1 MAERNFNLTERQVG
15 ELWRA
20 YDACS
25 DADTKIR
32 YQAVRLYGTAAPL
45 QTILKATGCSISSLR
60 EWVRAYRTAG
70 LAGLVDHRAGGNSAK
85 LTPDQRQEVE
95 ARLHQFTPQQILGTA
110 THSASGQFWTVEDLQ
125 EVLCG
130 WYGVQYQSR
139 NSYYN
144 LLHACGFSY
153 QRAEKV
159 FKSQRPAEMADF
171 QEMVE
176 KNSST
181 QRKRHRKR
189 SS

>member
-1 MAERNFNLTERQVG
+1 MAERKFQLTEKQVG

-20 YDACS
+20 YDECS
-25 DADTKIR
+25 DGDTKIR
-32 YQAVRLYGTAAPL
+32 YQAVRLYGTEAPL
-45 QTILKATGCSISSLR
+45 QTILQATGCSLSSLR
-60 EWVRAYRTAG
+60 EWVRAYRLRG
-70 LAGLVDHRAGGNSAK
+70 LDALADHRSGGNSAK

-110 THSASGQFWTVEDLQ
+110 THSASGQFWTVEDV
-125 EVLCG
+125 EVALRR

-159 FKSQRPAEMADF
+159 FKSQRPAEIAAF

-176 KNSST
+176 KNLST
-181 QRKRHRKR
+181 RHKRPRR
-189 SS
+189 R

>member
-1 MAERNFNLTERQVG
+1 MRKRKFKLKEKQVG

-20 YDACS
+20 YDECIES
-25 DADTKIR
+25 DTKIR
-32 YQAVRLYGTAAPL
+32 YQAVRLYGTNHPL
-45 QTILKATGCSISSLR
+45 RTIQDATGCSESSLR

-70 LAGLVDHRAGGNSAK
+70 LAGLRDHRCGGNSAK

-95 ARLHQFTPQQILGTA
+95 ARLQQFTPQQIFGSQ
-110 THSASGQFWTVEDLQ
+110 THSASGQFWTVEDL
-125 EVLCG
+125 EAALRR

-144 LLHACGFSY
+144 WLHACGFSY

-159 FKSQRPAEMADF
+159 FKSQRPAEIAAF

-176 KNSST
+176 KNLWMWHKT
-181 QRKRHRKR
+181 RRRR
-189 SS
+189 

>member
-1 MAERNFNLTERQVG
+1 MAERKFKLTAKQVG

-25 DADTKIR
+25 DGDTKIR
-32 YQAVRLYGTAAPL
+32 YQAVRLYGTATPL

-70 LAGLVDHRAGGNSAK
+70 LAGLLDHRAGGNSAK

-95 ARLHQFTPQQILGTA
+95 ARLQQFTPQQILGTA
-110 THSASGQFWTVEDLQ
+110 THSANGQFWTVEDMQVALRR
-125 EVLCG
+125 
-130 WYGVQYQSR
+130 WYGVEYQSR

-144 LLHACGFSY
+144 LLYGCGFSY
-153 QRAEKV
+153 QRTEKV
-159 FKSQRPAEMADF
+159 FKSQRPADIAAF

-176 KNSST
+176 KNSLT
-181 QRKRHRKR
+181 RRKKRRKR

>member
-1 MAERNFNLTERQVG
+1 MPERKFKLTEKHIG
-15 ELWRA
+15 ELWCA

-32 YQAVRLYGTAAPL
+32 YQAVRLYGTEAPL

-60 EWVRAYRTAG
+60 EWVRAYRLAG

-95 ARLHQFTPQQILGTA
+95 ARLHQLTPQQILGTA
-110 THSASGQFWTVEDLQ
+110 VHSASGQFWTVEDL
-125 EVLCG
+125 EVALRR

-159 FKSQRPAEMADF
+159 FKSQRPAEIAAF

-181 QRKRHRKR
+181 RRKMHRKR